1 MLRDSNGESAT
12 ATGDSIEEE
21 AESELPVD
29 LTMI

>member
-21 AESELPVD
+21 AGLFAWAD
-29 LTMI
+29 LAS